1 MTVFL
6 RLLKYGANLV
16 MREYRNILVYALVNL
31 GDVVLSTSAIVLLRK
46 AYPQARI
53 TMMVRP
59 VMRQAVENNPV
70 IDDVVVFDYKA
81 KGKSFSRML
90 TMVKEL
96 RKRKFD
102 LAVSFDRKL
111 RPALLCFLAGIPVRV
126 GPERVFD
133 DKPSRVTWL
142 YTHTIPISHDLENT
156 LQAETYQEIVRGFT
170 GMQEHAKPVFARIEE
185 KNRRKASEL
194 LSRLPDADK
203 KIALCIKGTFELKT
217 WPKEYFAR
225 AAKELAGHYAVAFFI
240 VGAPGDREYADELI
254 AESSIPILNF
264 CGETDLVD
272 LAAIF
277 QQTDLFVTVDTGAT
291 HIAAT
296 TRIPMVTMY
305 GCTSPKR
312 WHPINPNA
320 QVLTTEEPCCPCK
333 CSPQECPSAPKPRC
347 LWGLDVESVLE
358 ECEALLNGGK
368 GIHASV

>member
-1 MTVFL
+1 
-6 RLLKYGANLV
+6 
-16 MREYRNILVYALVNL
+16 MREYRNILIYALVNL
-31 GDVVLSTSAIVLLRK
+31 GDVVLSTSAVALLRK

-59 VMRQAVENNPV
+59 VVRQAVENNPV
-70 IDDVVVFDYKA
+70 IDDVLIFDYKA

-90 TMVKEL
+90 AMVKAL

-142 YTHTIPISHDLENT
+142 YTHTIPIAHDLENT
-156 LQAETYQEIVRGFT
+156 LQAETYQEIIRGFT
-170 GMQEHAKPVFARIEE
+170 GIQEHANPVFARIEE
-185 KNRRKASEL
+185 KNHSKAKEL
-194 LSRLPDADK
+194 LKRLPFADK

-217 WPKEYFAR
+217 WPKEYFIR
-225 AAKELAGHYAVAFFI
+225 VIKELSSRYSAAFFV
-240 VGAPGDREYADELI
+240 VGAPSDRDYADELI
-254 AESSIPILNF
+254 AETTVPVLNF
-264 CGETDLVD
+264 CGKTDLVD

-277 QQTDLFVTVDTGAT
+277 QHTDLFVTVDTGAT

-296 TRIPMVTMY
+296 TGVPMVTMY

-312 WHPINPNA
+312 WHPINSNA
-320 QVLTTEEPCCPCK
+320 RVLTMEEPCCPCK
-333 CSPQECPSAPKPRC
+333 CAPEECPSAPKPKC
-347 LWGLDVESVLE
+347 LWGLDVEQVLE
-358 ECEALLNGGK
+358 QCEALLNGGK

>member
-1 MTVFL
+1 M
-6 RLLKYGANLV
+6 KYGADFA
-16 MREYRNILVYALVNL
+16 MKEYRNILVYALVNL

-59 VMRQAVENNPV
+59 VVRQAVENNPV
-70 IDDVVVFDYKA
+70 IDDILVFDYKA
-81 KGKSFSRML
+81 KGRSFSRML
-90 TMVKEL
+90 MMIRDL

-111 RPALLCFLAGIPVRV
+111 RPALLCLLAGIPVRV

-133 DKPSRVTWL
+133 DEPSRVTWF
-142 YTHTIPISHDLENT
+142 YTHTIPITHDLECT

-170 GMQEHAKPVFARIEE
+170 GIRDHAKPVFARIEN
-185 KNRRKASEL
+185 KNYSKAKEL
-194 LSRLPDADK
+194 LQRLPSADQ

-217 WPKEYFAR
+217 WPKEYFIRVVTALKQR
-225 AAKELAGHYAVAFFI
+225 HSAAFFV
-240 VGAPGDREYADELI
+240 VGAPSDRAYADELI
-254 AESSIPILNF
+254 AETPVPILNF

-277 QQTDLFVTVDTGAT
+277 LHTDLFVTVDTGAT

-296 TRIPMVTMY
+296 TGVPMVTMY

-320 QVLTTEEPCCPCK
+320 RVLTTGESCCPCK
-333 CSPQECPSAPKPRC
+333 CSPQECPSQPAPKC
-347 LWGLDVESVLE
+347 LWRLGAEQVREQ
-358 ECEALLNGGK
+358 CEALLAAGK
-368 GIHASV
+368 SSRSI